1 MTDQLSSSGLYD
13 VNDCRTSFL
22 LKFEPVLQM
31 VNLQKKTA
39 LSELHQQYLM
49 SLSFQTLQ
57 MFKKPPSEA

>member
-1 MTDQLSSSGLYD
+1 
-13 VNDCRTSFL
+13 VNDCGTSFL